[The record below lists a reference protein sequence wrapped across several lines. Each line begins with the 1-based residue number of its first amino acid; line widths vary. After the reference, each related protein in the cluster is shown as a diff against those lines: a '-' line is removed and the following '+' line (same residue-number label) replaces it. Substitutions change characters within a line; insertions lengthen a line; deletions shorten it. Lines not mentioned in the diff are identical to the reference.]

1 MCLFLVQTL
10 EGDGLHQKKGVE
22 QPQFLE
28 GVEQREETKVQAN
41 VSANVH

>member
-1 MCLFLVQTL
+1 MVYTK
-10 EGDGLHQKKGVE
+10 KKGVE
-22 QPQFLE
+22 QPQFRE